1 MLFGRRSKDTLAAGT
16 ISATPTTPEIPG
28 TPSGEQKPGE
38 TPAPAPGAQ
47 PTFVTMEQFNTFQ
60 TTLMSQIQQLSGV
73 AAPGTGTRPQAV
85 APVAPTLPAIED
97 VTDEQYNTAVENGG
111 AGAAAI
117 ISKRHKADQERLRRE
132 MLATTGQIQEMG
144 VNAIGSLMRQQLS
157 NLPYYDILK
166 PDIDAALAQ
175 MGPTGAIN
183 PDAQRLAY
191 DIAVGRN
198 LAKIQQLD
206 REKILREHTANV
218 STGDTNA
225 SGAFRSAHDEAVH
238 KKLPTPEDVWGKE
251 GIAALSYKGLTVE
264 AEIARRGYASWEAYC
279 KDHEAYLH

>member
-1 MLFGRRSKDTLAAGT
+1 MLFGRRSKDTLTAST
-16 ISATPTTPEIPG
+16 TPTTPETPG
-28 TPSGEQKPGE
+28 TPGGEPKPGDMQTP
-38 TPAPAPGAQ
+38 TPAGAQ
-47 PTFVTMEQFNTFQ
+47 PTFVTMDQFNTFQ

-73 AAPGTGTRPQAV
+73 AAPGTRSQTALPATPTV
-85 APVAPTLPAIED
+85 APIED

-111 AGAAAI
+111 VGAAVI

-132 MLATTGQIQEMG
+132 MLATTGQIQEVG

-166 PDIDAALAQ
+166 PDIDAALSQ

-206 REKILREHTANV
+206 REKVLREHTANV

-264 AEIARRGYASWEAYC
+264 AEIARRGYGSWEAYC